1 MENQTAENSPSEQRL
16 IKLSDMANAAHLRI
30 QQDFAQIDPVIGIS
44 RNMRKNGVPA
54 DVMTIDCLK
63 TSKRIIVILHDQ
75 NPEQVLYKFAFKEQD
90 PAGDFSQIAF
100 AEFNQQ
106 VLYDWIKSYF
116 SPAVN

>member
-1 MENQTAENSPSEQRL
+1 MEDKPEANSPSEQRL
-16 IKLSDMANAAHLRI
+16 IKLSDLANAAHLRI

-63 TSKRIIVILHDQ
+63 SGKRIIVILHDQ
-75 NPEQVLYKFAFKEQD
+75 HPDQLMYKFAFKDQD
-90 PAGDFSQIAF
+90 PAGDFSQLAF

-106 VLYDWIKSYF
+106 VFYDWIKSYF

>member
-1 MENQTAENSPSEQRL
+1 MENKPEDTHLSEQRL
-16 IKLSDMANAAHLRI
+16 VSLSDMANAAHLSI
-30 QQDFAQIDPVIGIS
+30 QQDFAHIDPVIGIS

-90 PAGDFSQIAF
+90 PAGDFTQIAF

-106 VLYDWIKSYF
+106 VLYGWIKSYF